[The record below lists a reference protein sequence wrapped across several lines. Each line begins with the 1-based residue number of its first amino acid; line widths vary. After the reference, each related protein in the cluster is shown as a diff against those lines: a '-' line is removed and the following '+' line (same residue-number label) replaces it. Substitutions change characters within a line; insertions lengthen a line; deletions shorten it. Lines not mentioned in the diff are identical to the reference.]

1 MLSSRVKDKKN
12 RKLFLKTEQNRLLL
26 KFIYINL
33 ISRTLSSKSRSYV
46 QYKYYRYFNKLK
58 FKINSKLLNKC
69 ILSNRNSKT
78 YSVFKLSRI
87 VFKDLLTFG
96 VIAGYRKSVF

>member
-1 MLSSRVKDKKN
+1 MISSRVKDQKN
-12 RKLFLKTEQNRLLL
+12 RKLFAKMEQNRLLL

-33 ISRTLSSKSRSYV
+33 ISKVNLVKSRPYL
-46 QYKYYRYFNKLK
+46 QYKYYRHFNKLK
-58 FKINSKLLNKC
+58 FKISSKLLNKC
-69 ILSNRNSKT
+69 IISNRNSKT
-78 YSVFKLSRI
+78 YSGFKLSRI

>member
-12 RKLFLKTEQNRLLL
+12 RKLFLKSEQNRLLL

-33 ISRTLSSKSRSYV
+33 ISRDSSLKSRSYI

-58 FKINSKLLNKC
+58 FRITTKLLNKC
-69 ILSNRNSKT
+69 IISNRNAKT

-96 VIAGYRKSVF
+96 VIPGYRKSVF

>member
-12 RKLFLKTEQNRLLL
+12 RKLFLKTEQNRLVL

-33 ISRTLSSKSRSYV
+33 INRDFVAKSRSIV
-46 QYKYYRYFNKLK
+46 QYKYYRHFNKLK
-58 FKINSKLLNKC
+58 YKTTSKVLNKC

-96 VIAGYRKSVF
+96 VIPGYRKSIF

>member
-1 MLSSRVKDKKN
+1 MLSSRAKDKKN
-12 RKLFLKTEQNRLLL
+12 RKLFLKIEQNRLVL

-33 ISRTLSSKSRSYV
+33 ISRSTLSKSRSYV

-58 FKINSKLLNKC
+58 FKTTTKLLNKC
-69 ILSNRNSKT
+69 IVTNRNSKT
-78 YSVFKLSRI
+78 YSAFKLSRI